1 MAHDQ
6 QKRSL
11 HHLDRRRAL
20 FAWLFDLNSRS
31 EHVAWIA
38 SSPNGLGK
46 PGYRFD
52 ATWSVLDEHCGV
64 LELHEHFANLRL
76 SLFLAVPFEGG
87 ETCWWW
93 TTQDGV
99 WLGEARVGLA

>member
-6 QKRSL
+6 PTRSIDR
-11 HHLDRRRAL
+11 LDGRRA
-20 FAWLFDLNSRS
+20 FAWLFDLNSSS
-31 EHVAWIA
+31 EHVARIA
-38 SSPNGLGK
+38 SSPNRLGR
-46 PGYRFD
+46 PDYRFD

-76 SLFLAVPFEGG
+76 SLFLAVPFEGD
-87 ETCWWW
+87 ETCGWW

-99 WLGEARVGLA
+99 WLGEAHVGLA